1 LPSDLVFVDPWQ
13 GQIPSDLIY
22 SLLSGNDLLP
32 DVSIGRLAVKDAQ
45 QLNVVIDKI
54 IQYENNQLQS
64 FAWMQNLLFIGDDTD
79 VGGNFCFANQVTG
92 EKLPDSM
99 NSIHLC
105 LDNYTGTIQERGNAL
120 RDDIFTNINVLGA
133 TIVNYRGHGAISNW
147 GGSPVILSANDISA
161 FDNGTRPFVAITGD
175 CLDGKFTSPPT
186 QGLGES
192 LLRADDG
199 TGRGVAAAAH
209 WGSSGLGLS
218 SEHNKIIE
226 AFYEGLYDN
235 GLTALG
241 DAASYAK
248 IKYSMLPN
256 YTRSLLYSFVL
267 QGDPAMQLMR
277 PALNIQSNAVPS
289 IVREGDTID
298 IDISVENQGVYPSHA
313 VVSHEIPAGLEFI
326 SASSSVPSTIS
337 ITGNEMSFDLQFG
350 DGLHNKGIPRN
361 GTVSISITAILKPSI
376 SSGKLSMTSTIGGTG
391 LEAWPG
397 DETDYSEIYVMTE
410 STYLPFVVR

>member
-1 LPSDLVFVDPWQ
+1 
-13 GQIPSDLIY
+13 
-22 SLLSGNDLLP
+22 
-32 DVSIGRLAVKDAQ
+32 
-45 QLNVVIDKI
+45 
-54 IQYENNQLQS
+54 
-64 FAWMQNLLFIGDDTD
+64 
-79 VGGNFCFANQVTG
+79 
-92 EKLPDSM
+92 
-99 NSIHLC
+99 
-105 LDNYTGTIQERGNAL
+105 
-120 RDDIFTNINVLGA
+120 
-133 TIVNYRGHGAISNW
+133 
-147 GGSPVILSANDISA
+147 
-161 FDNGTRPFVAITGD
+161 
-175 CLDGKFTSPPT
+175 
-186 QGLGES
+186 
-192 LLRADDG
+192 LRADDG

-313 VVSHEIPAGLEFI
+313 VVSQEIPAGLEFI